1 MIDFGNNVI
10 IAGSVASLLA
20 SVGTIL
26 GAGLIWTIKDLSIR
40 SRDMLLSSAAGVMLA
55 ATVFS
60 LLLPGIA
67 HGESQ
72 GLSAGGAAIVVTL
85 GMLVGAVVLAF
96 IHALTPH
103 EHFLKGREGI
113 SSKRVNGI
121 WLFVIAIALHNF
133 PEGMAVGV
141 GFAGGDRS
149 SGIPLTIGIFLQNIP
164 EGLAIAVA
172 LYSIGYSRAF
182 GFGMSVLTGLIEP
195 VGGLFGATLVS
206 VATPMLPWILGGAAG
221 AMLFIIS
228 NEIIPETHKDG
239 HERAATF
246 SLMVGFG
253 VMMILDT
260 AVN

>member
-1 MIDFGNNVI
+1 MIEYESSMIV
-10 IAGSVASLLA
+10 AGSLASLLA
-20 SVGTIL
+20 SVGTLL
-26 GAGLIWTIKDLSIR
+26 GALMIWTIKDLSIR
-40 SRDMLLSSAAGVMLA
+40 ARDMLLSSAAGVMLA

-67 HGESQ
+67 HGEAR
-72 GLSAGGAAIVVTL
+72 GLSSGWAAIVVTL
-85 GMLVGAVVLAF
+85 GMVLGAAVLAF
-96 IHALTPH
+96 IHSLTPH

-113 SSKRVNGI
+113 NSKRVNGI

-133 PEGMAVGV
+133 PEGMAGV
-141 GFAGGDRS
+141 ERS

-182 GFGMSVLTGLIEP
+182 GFNVAVLTGLIEP

-206 VATPMLPWILGGAAG
+206 IATPILPWILGGAGG

-228 NEIIPETHKDG
+228 NEIIPESHKDG

-246 SLMVGFG
+246 SLMAGFG
-253 VMMILDT
+253 LMMILDT
-260 AVN
+260 AMG